1 MKHTPDDHSSAVPNP
16 FIKVRH
22 SRIHGNGVFAAR
34 KIPAGERIIEYRGKR
49 ITEKQAEKRFG
60 QDPDNPYHTFFF
72 SLDSGKLIDGGD
84 EGNDARWINHSC
96 QPNCEADEENGRVF
110 IKSLRKIRAGEE
122 LNYDY
127 GLIIDEPYT
136 RKLKA
141 EYPCWCGAKSCR
153 GTLLAPKRG
162 R

>member
-1 MKHTPDDHSSAVPNP
+1 MEYPFISCKCITYGRVDLLEESIES

-22 SRIHGNGVFAAR
+22 SIHGNGVFAAR
-34 KIPAGERIIEYRGKR
+34 KIPTGARIIEYRGKR

-96 QPNCEADEENGRVF
+96 EPNVRAVILKGHILYLSKRWIE
-110 IKSLRKIRAGEE
+110 AGEE
-122 LNYDY
+122 LTIDY
-127 GLIIDEPYT
+127 HFPKDVE
-136 RKLKA
+136 RVACK
-141 EYPCWCGAKSCR
+141 CGAEKCR
-153 GTLLAPKRG
+153 GTINVK
-162 R
+162 